1 MEFSLWEY
9 HATIAGYNAAN
20 APESEK
26 DKPTDQEMDMIETA
40 LDDFM
45 ISGG

>member
-9 HATIAGYNAAN
+9 HATIAGYNAAQN
-20 APESEK
+20 PEGEK
-26 DKPTDQEMDMIETA
+26 DKPSAQELDLIETA

-45 ISGG
+45 IFGG

>member
-9 HATIAGYNAAN
+9 HATIAGYNAAQN
-20 APESEK
+20 PEAEK
-26 DKPTDQEMDMIETA
+26 DKPTAEELDLIETA

-45 ISGG
+45 IFGG